1 VSADLSSSKSIYN
14 FYKNIIKYKK
24 ENYNT
29 IKEKFNY
36 IRNENGLVVYRKNN
50 LEVICNFTNKEIDYF
65 YESCSLSNY
74 HQLKKNK
81 VLPYQIIILRD
92 NEI

>member
-1 VSADLSSSKSIYN
+1 VYPNTADGRLTS
-14 FYKNIIKYKK
+14 
-24 ENYNT
+24 
-29 IKEKFNY
+29 
-36 IRNENGLVVYRKNN
+36 RVNENGLVVYRKNN